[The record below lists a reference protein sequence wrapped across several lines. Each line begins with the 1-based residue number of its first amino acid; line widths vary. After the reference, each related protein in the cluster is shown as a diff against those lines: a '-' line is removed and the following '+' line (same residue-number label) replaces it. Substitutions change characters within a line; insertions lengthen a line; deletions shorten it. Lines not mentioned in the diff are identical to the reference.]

1 MSEMKSRRELG
12 LIITGGVIAAGVV
25 AGAKP
30 AAAQRRQVNMERA
43 RDALREALEA
53 LRAATDDKGGH
64 KAKAMDLIQGAIAEV
79 DAGMRYAE
87 TH

>member
-12 LIITGGVIAAGVV
+12 LMVTGGVIAAGLV

-30 AAAQRRQVNMERA
+30 ALADRQPDMQRA
-43 RDALREALEA
+43 KSSLYDAIQA
-53 LRAATDDKGGH
+53 LRAASDDKGGH
-64 KAKAMDLIQGAIAEV
+64 KIKAIELIESAIHEV
-79 DAGMRYAE
+79 EEGIHYAD